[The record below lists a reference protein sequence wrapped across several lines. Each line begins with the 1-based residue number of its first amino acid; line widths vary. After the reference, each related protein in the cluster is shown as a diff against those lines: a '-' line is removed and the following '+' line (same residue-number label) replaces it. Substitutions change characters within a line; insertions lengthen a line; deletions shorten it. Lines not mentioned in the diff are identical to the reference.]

1 MRVLLAIYFTFFI
14 TYVSVSQQ
22 VKFYATINAKEVFT
36 DSYFSVK
43 FTIENSEG
51 NSFTPPDFYPFKV
64 VSGPGTSSEVSI
76 INGIRSSKKSYSYTL
91 IAKKPGVYT
100 IEPAK
105 ITIGGQVYKSNT
117 LKIKVRKRDKSK
129 NPGNDKGEKF
139 FVKAEL
145 SDSIAFPGQELIIK
159 YKVYTSVNIS
169 NYRFANE
176 SEYDGFIARELNVDQ
191 SQERTII
198 GDKEYV
204 VYTLKTIALF
214 PQKTGLIEI
223 NPANI
228 VISVPD
234 ARSRNVFFR
243 SSKSYSAL
251 TNGLSVNVLPL
262 PPKPGE
268 DVSDNVGKFYIKAKI
283 RKHRITTDDALPL
296 TIQIDGN
303 GLGKFIEAPAIS
315 NELQDF
321 EVYDPKLMS
330 QKEYIMDGQ
339 LYSRK
344 IFEYLLVPNKT
355 GKYNL
360 KISYTYFDTD
370 SAKYITIYAYPGI
383 LQVLKG
389 KNTDLAD
396 RSKILEKYKLKPLK
410 EDIALDRIGKP
421 FFNSVLYWILLG
433 AIFIMIPLMYYYRLY
448 LVKQGNID
456 IAVIKRK
463 KAAKEAL
470 IRLNRA
476 QELMGQGEAKGF
488 YKEISDALLKF
499 VADKLD
505 IPNIE
510 LNKDNVKS
518 KLLSLGV
525 SELKSEE
532 YIELLQECDVALYAG
547 SLNENMKSVYEKT
560 KDLITDLE
568 MKI

>member
-1 MRVLLAIYFTFFI
+1 MKVLIATYFTLFVTFVGI
-14 TYVSVSQQ
+14 SQQ
-22 VKFYATINAKEVFT
+22 VRFYATTDAKEIFA

-43 FTIENSEG
+43 FVIENSDG
-51 NSFTPPDFYPFKV
+51 NSFNPPDFDQLKV
-64 VSGPGTSSEVSI
+64 VSGPSTSSEVSI
-76 INGIRSSKKSYSYTL
+76 INGVRSSKKSYSYTL

-100 IEPAK
+100 ISPAK
-105 ITIGGQVYKSNT
+105 ITIGGQIYKTNT

-129 NPGNDKGEKF
+129 SHSNNTGGKF

-145 SDSIAFPGQELIIK
+145 SDSIAYPGQELVLK
-159 YKVYTSVNIS
+159 YKVYTSVDIS

-176 SEYDGFIARELNVDQ
+176 SDYDGFIARELNVNQ
-191 SQERTII
+191 SHERTII
-198 GDKEYV
+198 DDKEYV

-214 PQKTGLIEI
+214 PQKTGLIGI
-223 NPANI
+223 DPANI

-234 ARSRNVFFR
+234 KRSRNVFFR
-243 SSKSYSAL
+243 SSKSYPVLA
-251 TNGLSVNVLPL
+251 NGLSVNVLPL

-283 RKHRITTDDALPL
+283 RKHRVTTDDALPL

-303 GLGKFIEAPAIS
+303 GLGKFIEPPVIAS
-315 NELQDF
+315 VLKEF

-344 IFEYLLVPNKT
+344 IFEYLLVPNKA

-360 KISYTYFDTD
+360 KIPYTYFDTD
-370 SAKYITIYAYPGI
+370 SAKYITVYAYPGTI
-383 LQVLKG
+383 QVLKG
-389 KNTDLAD
+389 KNAGLAD
-396 RSKILEKYKLKPLK
+396 RSKILEKYKLIPLK
-410 EDIALDRIGKP
+410 EDVALDRRGKP
-421 FFNSVLYWILLG
+421 FFNSFSYWLLIG
-433 AIFIMIPLMYYYRLY
+433 IIFISIPFMYLYRLY
-448 LVKQGNID
+448 LIKQGNID
-456 IAVIKRK
+456 MAVVKRK
-463 KAAKEAL
+463 KAVKEAL
-470 IRLNRA
+470 RRLQKA
-476 QELMGQGEAKGF
+476 KELMRQGDAKGF

-505 IPNIE
+505 IPNID
-510 LNKDNVKS
+510 LNKENVKS

-532 YIELLQECDVALYAG
+532 YISLLKECEVALYAG
-547 SLNENMKSVYEKT
+547 NPNENMKSIFEKT